1 MYVKGRK
8 LLIMP
13 KIKKLITF
21 FLFLFVCTN
30 VCAADLA
37 IPRFVSF
44 RKDET
49 NLRRGPGNQFPI
61 RFVYRVKNYP
71 VEIIDEYDLWRQ
83 IREVDGTIGWVHR
96 RMLSGARYA
105 LITDDTVLHKKSDK
119 NSAILAYVKKN
130 VLGKIEKCPAKE
142 NFCLISFTFE
152 DKTYSGWIDKEYF
165 YGVYSHEVIE

>member
-1 MYVKGRK
+1 M
-8 LLIMP
+8 L
-13 KIKKLITF
+13 KIKKIISFCLLLLIS
-21 FLFLFVCTN
+21 TN
-30 VCAADLA
+30 VFAADLA

-105 LITDDTVLHKKSDK
+105 LITDDTVLHKKADN
-119 NSAILAYVKKN
+119 NSTILAHVKKN
-130 VLGKIEKCPAKE
+130 VLGKIEKCPSKE
-142 NFCLISFTFE
+142 NLCLISFVFE
-152 DKTYSGWIDKEYF
+152 DKKYSGWIDKEYF
-165 YGVYSHEVIE
+165 YGIYPHEVID